1 MNFSLPDNI
10 TDYRIIAIANTK
22 SSQFAVAEK
31 NLSVRKDYTLETHIP
46 MIAYPGD
53 TFTVT
58 ASAFNATK
66 KVTKAQ
72 VVLTVGSGT
81 NSYQSIEEVI
91 MNPNE
96 SKAVSFA
103 LTARDTWRGK
113 LPYKITLLE

>member
-1 MNFSLPDNI
+1 
-10 TDYRIIAIANTK
+10 
-22 SSQFAVAEK
+22 
-31 NLSVRKDYTLETHIP
+31 

-72 VVLTVGSGT
+72 VVLTVGSGAGG
-81 NSYQSIEEVI
+81 YQAIEEVI

-96 SKAVSFA
+96 SKAVSFS
-103 LTARDTWRGK
+103 LTARDAWKGK
-113 LPYKITLLE
+113 LPYKITLIE